1 MKLLIVPFIGIALSI
16 GLVIWWWQ
24 PVDERFDADTIS
36 ALNENGETADAN
48 AVPMLDEV
56 PAGTYTVR
64 PEGSIVRWAGQ
75 KPLISG
81 YVNSGSIAV
90 SSGSIMVA
98 EEGDVTGS
106 FEIDMLTLSV
116 SGTPTK
122 PGQETA
128 LEGHLRGERW
138 FDVNTF
144 TTAGFEIIEA
154 TEVTGVSGRTH
165 DIRGTLTMKGETH
178 EVSFPANVRVNE
190 NGILTATASFEI
202 DRTLW
207 GITAGSGSFF
217 DNLADNVISD
227 MVAISFNLVAEQ

>member
-1 MKLLIVPFIGIALSI
+1 MKLLIVPIIGIVLSV

-24 PVDERFDADTIS
+24 PVDERFDPDTTP
-36 ALNENGETADAN
+36 ALTENGQTADADTPP
-48 AVPMLDEV
+48 VLDEI
-56 PAGTYTVR
+56 PAGAYTVR
-64 PEGSIVRWAGQ
+64 AEESIVRWAGQ
-75 KPLISG
+75 KPLIAG
-81 YVNSGSIAV
+81 YINSGSIAV
-90 SSGSIMVA
+90 SSGSITVA
-98 EEGDVTGS
+98 DEGAVTGS
-106 FEIDMLTLSV
+106 FEIDMQTLSV

-154 TEVTGVSGRTH
+154 TEVTGVSGLTH

-190 NGILTATASFEI
+190 NGALTAEASFEI

-217 DNLADNVISD
+217 DNLADNVVSD
-227 MVAISFNLVAEQ
+227 MVAISFTLVAE